1 MKRRDLLG
9 MNEELTT
16 ERSPLDDKIECAL
29 NTRFTQL
36 ASGWTEVTAPAIL
49 AKAILN
55 LVVDEAFPARSRA
68 RTFLE
73 QLAKDRD
80 LLARILAEPG
90 RLLPDLL
97 AKLKIPADEFV
108 AELER
113 MKAATAKSDS
123 RELTDEE
130 ASGVVAA
137 GTPGICLHEIN
148 QLITCFPYYS

>member
-1 MKRRDLLG
+1 

-36 ASGWTEVTAPAIL
+36 ASGWTEVTAPKIL
-49 AKAILN
+49 TKAILN
-55 LVVDEAFPARSRA
+55 LVLEEACPARSRA
-68 RTFLE
+68 RTFLD

-97 AKLKIPADEFV
+97 AKLKIPADDFV

-113 MKAATAKSDS
+113 MKAATAAAEN

-137 GTPGICLHEIN
+137 GTGGIGWHALN
-148 QLITCFPYYS
+148 QLIGYFVPYS